1 MDKKTIDKMA
11 TEIEKAI
18 KDVLE
23 EKFGVQVDQLRC
35 RHSESHAKWSFETT
49 LTNGDQL
56 PHELHPD
63 FINLKYYNWQWA
75 GAKFTLQNLEY
86 EIVGY
91 RTRNRKKPILMK
103 ANGDDYK
110 ASPHGVEAILK
121 QAQNVQLIDEETAR
135 SWGDFDQ
142 MERLREQGK
151 SEREFEATFNY

>member
-11 TEIEKAI
+11 VEIEKTI

-49 LTNGDQL
+49 VTNGDQL

-75 GAKFTLQNLEY
+75 GAKFTLKNLDY

-103 ANGDDYK
+103 ANGGDYK
-110 ASPHGVEAILK
+110 SSPHGVEAILK

-135 SWGDFDQ
+135 SWGDFEQ

>member
-1 MDKKTIDKMA
+1 M
-11 TEIEKAI
+11 
-18 KDVLE
+18 
-23 EKFGVQVDQLRC
+23 
-35 RHSESHAKWSFETT
+35 
-49 LTNGDQL
+49 
-56 PHELHPD
+56 HPD

-75 GAKFTLQNLEY
+75 GAKFTFKNLEY

-103 ANGDDYK
+103 ANGSEYK

-135 SWGDFDQ
+135 SWGDFDE

-151 SEREFEATFNY
+151 SEREFELTSNY